1 MPYPLRSTN
10 VCFSCPLV
18 LTPCEGPNS
27 PIPAMA
33 WFMRGA
39 LVGLLVWRLASLQWR
54 ISQSLPT
61 RGLLSTA
68 TSKSWVIRVFSIRGP
83 RDLKQILL
91 AYTPSIQHS
100 KSWDALQVQPRASH
114 AAVEVG
120 ILGAGPGLSD
130 ERIWQIDGAGL
141 SVYAEVTQF
150 TKETVFTNSCFFL
163 MHKREGICESAQVA
177 ALEWD

>member
-33 WFMRGA
+33 WFMRGT
-39 LVGLLVWRLASLQWR
+39 LVGPLVWRLASLQWR

-61 RGLLSTA
+61 RGLLSAA

-100 KSWDALQVQPRASH
+100 KSWDAYSAITAQSQSCSSWSRYSWSRAWVIWWAHMTNRWCRAIGLCGSY
-114 AAVEVG
+114 AIYKR
-120 ILGAGPGLSD
+120 ILF
-130 ERIWQIDGAGL
+130 
-141 SVYAEVTQF
+141 V
-150 TKETVFTNSCFFL
+150 
-163 MHKREGICESAQVA
+163 KRKK
-177 ALEWD
+177 